1 MRWVFVGIVVLN
13 VLYFGW
19 KFTTTRMQPERA
31 VEAAV
36 EPVDWPASLQ
46 LVGEGAARPV
56 DAPAVP
62 AVPALPAGCP
72 AVGPFGAEE
81 DAARAVEGLDAAGIA
96 AAERTLQLKDAP
108 VFWVYLPPFATRQAA
123 LQRLRELHAK
133 GIDSF
138 VVGEGA
144 DANAIS
150 LGTFTSRDSALGVQS
165 RMRTAGYGVEIRE
178 QVKDVRQL
186 WVVLDDP
193 AATGFL
199 EFVPADLRK
208 AARAERLPCR

>member
-19 KFTTTRMQPERA
+19 KFTADQMKPAREVA
-31 VEAAV
+31 VEA
-36 EPVDWPASLQ
+36 EPVAWPAGLQ
-46 LVGEGAARPV
+46 LVGEASPSAL
-56 DAPAVP
+56 APAQA
-62 AVPALPAGCP
+62 AVPSLPAGCP
-72 AVGPFGAEE
+72 AVGPFSDEE
-81 DAARAVEGLDAAGIA
+81 DAGRTVDALDGAGLAATARA
-96 AAERTLQLKDAP
+96 LQLKDAP

-123 LQRLRELHAK
+123 MQRLRELHAK

-199 EFVPADLRK
+199 EFVPADLRA